1 MEEISIFETQQ
12 LKDGLGGIAGVAQ
25 QAENALGSLDNK
37 LLTLRLNF
45 GKLRASI
52 ERAFAPITSHVATAL
67 NGIVR
72 GLTGFVNDAGAV
84 IAALFGTVQEKAVV
98 TAAKTGKALRRSL
111 ADFDEIDRLNGG
123 SGGGGGGS
131 TVTWKTISQPLTPEL
146 QKTVDAIKAILAPLQ
161 AISFDRAKAAF
172 SALGASIAEL
182 GKTVGTGLSWAW
194 QNVLVPLA
202 QWTIEGAV
210 PAAVNALSAAF
221 SFLSAILAPVLSGIR
236 SLLPAF
242 QPVLAFFR
250 DTAVQ
255 ALGLVQGAFEKL
267 TAAFTGSGSGITDA
281 LRLLG
286 AAISTALSRVMPLVT
301 ALKDQWAAFLGSF
314 GSAVAA
320 TVQSVLTVLSG
331 LTAFLSGTFTGHW
344 SRAWNGLKTV
354 FKGFVN
360 GILGLVNAMLSG
372 LVGGI
377 NAGVKALNRL
387 RLTTPDWLPGIGGKT
402 FGMAIPTLPV
412 PQIPYLAKGA
422 VLPANAPFLA
432 VVGDQNHGTNVEAP
446 LATIQ
451 EAVASVLLPGQNEA
465 NQLLAQL
472 LSAVAGIRVGD
483 DTIGR
488 AAQRWQ
494 RQRLRA
500 EGGF

>member
-1 MEEISIFETQQ
+1 MEEISIFETQH

-72 GLTGFVNDAGAV
+72 GLTSFVNDAGAV

-123 SGGGGGGS
+123 SGGGGGS

-172 SALGASIAEL
+172 RDLGAAIADL
-182 GKTVGTGLSWAW
+182 GKTVGAGLSWAW

-202 QWTIEGAV
+202 QWTIES
-210 PAAVNALSAAF
+210 AVNALSAAF
-221 SFLSAILAPVLSGIR
+221 SALNAILAPVLAGIR

-255 ALGLVQGAFEKL
+255 TLGLVQSAFQKL
-267 TAAFTGSGSGITDA
+267 TAAFVNSGISDT

-286 AAISTALSRVMPLVT
+286 AAVSTALSRVVSVAAVLR
-301 ALKDQWAAFLGSF
+301 DQWAALMGGF
-314 GSAVAA
+314 GSAVAS

-331 LTAFLSGTFTGHW
+331 LAAFLSGAFTGNW

-377 NAGVKALNRL
+377 NAAVKALNRL

-432 VVGDQNHGTNVEAP
+432 VVGDQNHGTNIEAP

>member
-1 MEEISIFETQQ
+1 MEEINIFEIQR
-12 LKDGLGGIAGVAQ
+12 LEEGLSGVAGVAR
-25 QAENALGSLDNK
+25 QAENALGSLDSK

-45 GKLRASI
+45 GKLRAAV
-52 ERAFAPITSHVATAL
+52 ERAFAPITSHVASAL
-67 NGIVR
+67 NGVVR
-72 GLTGFVNDAGAV
+72 GLTDFVNDAGAV

-123 SGGGGGGS
+123 SGGSAGS

-146 QKTVDAIKAILAPLQ
+146 ARTVDAIKAVLAPLQ

-172 SALGASIAEL
+172 YALGASIAEL
-182 GKTVGTGLSWAW
+182 GKTVGSGLLWAW
-194 QNVLVPLA
+194 HNVLVPLA
-202 QWTIEGAV
+202 EWTIEGAV

-221 SFLSAILAPVLSGIR
+221 GLLNSVLAPVLSGIQG
-236 SLLPAF
+236 LLPAF
-242 QPVLAFFR
+242 QPVVTFLR
-250 DTAVQ
+250 GTAVQ
-255 ALGLVQGAFEKL
+255 VLNLVQGAFEKL
-267 TAAFTGSGSGITDA
+267 TAAFGSTGITDA
-281 LRLLG
+281 LGLIGSAFSALLG
-286 AAISTALSRVMPLVT
+286 AVMPILT
-301 ALKDQWAAFLGSF
+301 TLRDQWMALMGGF

-320 TVQSVLTVLSG
+320 AVQSVLTMLSG
-331 LTAFLSGTFTGHW
+331 LTGFLSGAFTGNW
-344 SRAWNGLKTV
+344 KSACNGLKTV

-360 GILGLVNAMLSG
+360 GVIGLINAMLSG
-372 LVGGI
+372 LVGGV
-377 NAGVKALNRL
+377 NAAVRAMNKFRVNL
-387 RLTTPDWLPGIGGKT
+387 PDWLPGIGGKS
-402 FGMAIPTLPV
+402 FGISLPTLAV

-432 VVGDQNHGTNVEAP
+432 VVGDQKHGTNIEAP

-451 EAVASVLLPGQNEA
+451 EAVAAVLLPGQNEA
-465 NQLLAQL
+465 NQLLSQL

-494 RQRLRA
+494 RQRLKT